1 MIQRIQ
7 TIWFFLAA
15 MASAL
20 LFCIPCSLLTVGSSS
35 DSAFTLTALGLQ
47 GVDGTTLRYSWG
59 ILTFSIVQTILPI
72 VALLSYKNRKRQKL
86 LSTCLLLGHILLLGT
101 IIAYGYAYASDLKAS
116 VGYYYGMALPVVGYI
131 LVRLALRGVQKDE
144 ELIRSTERFR

>member
-15 MASAL
+15 VASAL
-20 LFCIPCSLLTVGSSS
+20 LFCIPCSLLTVGSNSE
-35 DSAFTLTALGLQ
+35 SAFTLTALGLQ

-59 ILTFSIVQTILPI
+59 ILTFSTVQTILPI

-86 LSTCLLLGHILLLGT
+86 LSTCMLLGHILLLGT
-101 IIAYGYAYASDLKAS
+101 IIAYSYAYASDLKAS

-144 ELIRSTERFR
+144 DLIRSTERFR

>member
-7 TIWFFLAA
+7 TIWFFLSAV
-15 MASAL
+15 ASAL
-20 LFCIPCSLLTVGSSS
+20 LFCIPCSLLTVGSNS

-101 IIAYGYAYASDLKAS
+101 IIAYSYAYASDLKAS

-144 ELIRSTERFR
+144 DLIRSTERFR

>member
-15 MASAL
+15 VASAL
-20 LFCIPCSLLTVGSSS
+20 LFCIPCCHLTVGSNGE
-35 DSAFTLTALGLQ
+35 SAFTLTAIGLQ
-47 GVDGTTLRYSWG
+47 DVNGTFLRYAWG

-86 LSTCLLLGHILLLGT
+86 LGTCLLLGHIVLLGT

>member
-15 MASAL
+15 VASAL
-20 LFCIPCSLLTVGSSS
+20 LFCIPCCHLTVGSNGE
-35 DSAFTLTALGLQ
+35 SAFTLTAIGLQ
-47 GVDGTTLRYSWG
+47 DVNGTFLRYAWG

-86 LSTCLLLGHILLLGT
+86 LGTCLLLGHIVLLGT

-116 VGYYYGMALPVVGYI
+116 LGTYIGTALPVVGYI
-131 LVRLALRGVQKDE
+131 MVRLAVRGVQKDE

>member
-15 MASAL
+15 VASAL
-20 LFCIPCSLLTVGSSS
+20 LFCIPCSLLTVGSNSE
-35 DSAFTLTALGLQ
+35 SAFTLTALGLQ

-86 LSTCLLLGHILLLGT
+86 LSTCMLLGHILLLGT
-101 IIAYGYAYASDLKAS
+101 IIAYSYAYASDLKAS

-144 ELIRSTERFR
+144 DLIRSTERFR

>member
-7 TIWFFLAA
+7 TVWFFLAA
-15 MASAL
+15 VVAAL
-20 LFCIPCSLLTVGSSS
+20 LFCIPASHFTVGS
-35 DSAFTLTALGLQ
+35 DSEAAFTLTAIGLR
-47 GVDGTTLRYSWG
+47 GGTYLRFAWG
-59 ILTFSIVQTILPI
+59 ILTFSILETILPI
-72 VALLSYKNRKRQKL
+72 VALLSYKNRKRQRL
-86 LSTCLLLGHILLLGT
+86 LSTCLLLGHIILLGA

-116 VGYYYGMALPVVGYI
+116 LNIYIGTALPVVGYI

>member
-15 MASAL
+15 VASAL
-20 LFCIPCSLLTVGSSS
+20 LFCIPCSLLTVGSNS